1 MIIQHWWCVDLLM
14 RPPSSPHTT
23 DPWRQ
28 GLPICCIV
36 TVSVSSLN
44 VIAEMHQTR
53 GDTLDAY
60 LLFRCS
66 VEGASITHH
75 YPEQNHPSPS
85 RTPQVTSY
93 PSLLLEQHDMGIF
106 LTKYFLSECSCSA
119 GHVECWCW
127 CWSHATSH
135 AGFYPLQRASKCEDT
150 NRFME
155 TATAD
160 PGTAHSGMVAPR
172 ALHCTGHCCW
182 NNR

>member
-1 MIIQHWWCVDLLM
+1 MNVLYSDNSALMMCRFANETTIVTTQHRPLTSGFAHLLHSDL
-14 RPPSSPHTT
+14 
-23 DPWRQ
+23 
-28 GLPICCIV
+28 

-119 GHVECWCW
+119 RPRRVAQLVLESRNLARWFL
-127 CWSHATSH
+127 SAATC
-135 AGFYPLQRASKCEDT
+135 K
-150 NRFME
+150 
-155 TATAD
+155 
-160 PGTAHSGMVAPR
+160 
-172 ALHCTGHCCW
+172 
-182 NNR
+182 

>member
-1 MIIQHWWCVDLLM
+1 MYFTMIIQHWWCVDLLM
-14 RPPSSPHTT
+14 SPPSSPHST

-28 GLPICCIV
+28 GLPIYCML

-53 GDTLDAY
+53 GGTLDAY

-106 LTKYFLSECSCSA
+106 LTNYFLSECSCSA
-119 GHVECWCW
+119 RPRRVAQLVLESRNLARWFL
-127 CWSHATSH
+127 SAATC
-135 AGFYPLQRASKCEDT
+135 K
-150 NRFME
+150 
-155 TATAD
+155 
-160 PGTAHSGMVAPR
+160 
-172 ALHCTGHCCW
+172 
-182 NNR
+182 